1 MNNQPPK
8 SANEKGVQAKEV
20 LLQVLRRLVHNWQ
33 WKLLSLFLAVCIWGV
48 LTTQDETLPRTKS
61 FSDLKVNVANSVTL
75 RQNGMIV
82 VGGLEELKPVDITV
96 QLPQKYYASATAD
109 RYQIRADLSQIK
121 EVGTQEIALTATVS
135 NSSAYGTVTAISSPT
150 ITVEVERY
158 VSRSRI
164 PVQLNVTGTAPE
176 GFYASN
182 PVCDPSTVEVAGPQ
196 SLVDQIVRCSVD
208 YDMSI
213 LPAQAGTMRNS
224 LPFVFLDRAGN
235 PVDSS
240 LLTVTNQGISMRYM
254 IVEQTLYPTMEIP
267 VNSQSLIFGQPA
279 PGYAVTGI
287 TVDPPTVTIADDD
300 LSLFMSENASLYT
313 LGRVNISGESQTK
326 TDTITLN
333 NRGVAYISHPSVTIT
348 VEISPLDE
356 AE

>member
-1 MNNQPPK
+1 MSNQPPK
-8 SANEKGVQAKEV
+8 TPNEKGTSVKEV
-20 LLQVLRRLVHNWQ
+20 LLQVLRRLCHNWQ
-33 WKLLSLFLAVCIWGV
+33 WKLLSLILAICIWGV
-48 LTTQDETLPRTKS
+48 LTTQDETLPRTKT
-61 FSDLKVNVANSVTL
+61 FSDLKVNVANSVSL

-82 VGGLEELKPVDITV
+82 VGGLDDLQPVDITV
-96 QLPQKYYASATAD
+96 QLPQKNYASATAD

-121 EVGTQEIALTATVS
+121 NIGTQEIALTATVT
-135 NSSAYGTVTAISSPT
+135 NSSAYGTVTAISAPT

-158 VSRSRI
+158 ISRSRV
-164 PVQLNVTGTAPE
+164 PVQLNITGQAPE
-176 GFYASN
+176 GFYASA
-182 PVCDPSTVEVAGPQ
+182 PMCDPSTVEVAGPE
-196 SLVDQIVRCSVD
+196 SLVSKIVRCVVD
-208 YDMSI
+208 YDMAL
-213 LPAQAGTMRNS
+213 LPSQAGTMRNS
-224 LPFVFLDRAGN
+224 LPFAFVDKEGNVLDA
-235 PVDSS
+235 S

-287 TVDPPTVTIADDD
+287 TVDPPVVTIADDD

-313 LGRVNISGESQTK
+313 LGRVNISGETQTK